1 MKGISENELCNSS
14 QDWLAVNWYRWQY
27 NKCNFTL
34 LLLVVYRYSYT
45 ATNPAGTQHCS
56 TVASM
61 LIFVNPFTNKLET
74 PCTVW
79 LSVNAFYRPI
89 LFLLNVTSISGCLA
103 DHLAHGQSMNMLTTF
118 RYYFTIET
126 CFLYFILQ
134 QKHIFMNYFTIKNI
148 VSCILIISL
157 SNRTESKWNE
167 CMPTELL

>member
-1 MKGISENELCNSS
+1 M
-14 QDWLAVNWYRWQY
+14 
-27 NKCNFTL
+27 
-34 LLLVVYRYSYT
+34 LVVYRYSYT

-103 DHLAHGQSMNMLTTF
+103 DNWHMANPCTIYNIQVLCYNRNMLSCVT
-118 RYYFTIET
+118 
-126 CFLYFILQ
+126 LQ
-134 QKHIFMNYFTIKNI
+134 QKHFLWIILQLKIQFYVLLSSLYQVGQNQSEMNAYQQNY
-148 VSCILIISL
+148 CRWL
-157 SNRTESKWNE
+157 SSSVKVHADKFKQSELDSK
-167 CMPTELL
+167 LL